1 MRLSLL
7 LLSTTCKTMQQA
19 PLSLAEIETL
29 GELLASI
36 PEPYIPMEPDM
47 LDGYLTAIT
56 LMRNPPEAEAWF
68 APVLSLDGNP
78 PRAKEFPTI
87 TKLRHLVFCRGAE
100 LEAAIL
106 AEKPIDPILFDED
119 ATEEDPFS
127 PLRPFANGFLQATL
141 LWPELMKT
149 ENDAVRAALVGILRY
164 ADIDADDKES
174 QSLLKGIEED
184 IAFATLDEAL
194 SDLQACVAEIAEVT
208 RLSPKKRSH

>member
-1 MRLSLL
+1 MKQ
-7 LLSTTCKTMQQA
+7 T
-19 PLSLAEIETL
+19 PLSLAEIEML

-47 LDGYLTAIT
+47 LDGYLTAIA
-56 LMRNPPEAEAWF
+56 LMRNPPKADAWF
-68 APVLSLDGNP
+68 APILSLDGKAP
-78 PRAKEFPTI
+78 SAKQFPEVS
-87 TKLRHLVFCRGAE
+87 KLRHLVFRRGAE

-119 ATEEDPFS
+119 ATEEDPFC

-174 QSLLKGIEED
+174 QDLLENIEED
-184 IAFATLDEAL
+184 IAFASLDEAL
-194 SDLQACVAEIAEVT
+194 ADLQACVAEIAEVT
-208 RLSPKKRSH
+208 RHAQKKASH

>member
-1 MRLSLL
+1 MKKAALTLE
-7 LLSTTCKTMQQA
+7 
-19 PLSLAEIETL
+19 EIETL

-47 LDGYLTAIT
+47 LDGYLTAIA
-56 LMRNPPEAEAWF
+56 LMRNPPESNAWF
-68 APVLSLDGNP
+68 TPVLSMDGNP
-78 PRAKEFPTI
+78 PSAKEFPAVSSI
-87 TKLRHLVFCRGAE
+87 RHLVFRRGAE

-174 QSLLKGIEED
+174 QALLEGIEED

-194 SDLQACVAEIAEVT
+194 GDLQACVAEIAEVT